1 MYIMP
6 ENSSGKEGGEKSGM
20 YLSKGKEK
28 VSEMSKAAKQ
38 KQYRTPFLKT
48 AKKHWMLLLMLVP
61 AVVYVVIF
69 SYVPMTGIV
78 LAFKRYQYAGGI
90 YGSPWVGLDNFK
102 ALLVAGKLGQVT
114 RNTLLYNIAF
124 IFLGVIFEMGGAILL
139 NELFG
144 KWFKKI
150 AQSCMFLPYFISWV
164 VAGAIMYNIFNYEKG
179 VFNHILNLFGATP
192 FDLYNTPS
200 AWPFVLIFLKLW
212 KQTGYG
218 SVVYLAAITGLDQE
232 MFEAASIDGASAWQK
247 IRYIT
252 IPSLLPTMMIMVL
265 LAIGNIFRGDF
276 GLFYQTVKSSALL
289 QPVTDVIDTYVFR
302 LLINNSD
309 IGVSAAAGLYQSVL
323 CFITITICN
332 KLVKKIDPDYALY

>member
-1 MYIMP
+1 MA
-6 ENSSGKEGGEKSGM
+6 KS
-20 YLSKGKEK
+20 KEK
-28 VSEMSKAAKQ
+28 KK
-38 KQYRTPFLKT
+38 YRAPFWKT
-48 AKKHWMLLLMLVP
+48 VKKHWMLLLMLAP
-61 AVVYVVIF
+61 AVIYVVIF

-78 LAFKRYQYAGGI
+78 LAFKNYQYAGGI
-90 YGSPWVGLDNFK
+90 YGSPWVGLDNFRS
-102 ALLVAGKLGQVT
+102 LLVAGKLGQVT

-124 IFLGVIFEMGGAILL
+124 LFLGVIFEMGSAILL
-139 NELFG
+139 NELRN
-144 KWFKKI
+144 KYFKKI
-150 AQSCMFLPYFISWV
+150 SQSFMFLPYFISWV
-164 VAGAIMYNIFNYEKG
+164 VAGAIMYNIFNYERG
-179 VFNHILNLFGATP
+179 VFNNILTSLGAKP
-192 FDLYNTPS
+192 FDLYNTPG

-232 MFEAASIDGASAWQK
+232 MFEAASIDGAGVWQK

-252 IPSLLPTMMIMVL
+252 IPSLLPTMMILVL
-265 LAIGNIFRGDF
+265 MGIGNIFRGDF

-323 CFITITICN
+323 CFITITVCN
-332 KLVKKIDPDYALY
+332 KLVKIVDPDYALY